1 MSRLWDKGAPL
12 DERVLRYTAGED
24 HALDNRLVAY
34 DARASI
40 AHAEM
45 LNANGLLS
53 PSDLDAIRQGLLDI
67 AAEHARGEWQ
77 VQLEHEDGQT
87 ALETLLTQRIGEAGK
102 RVHLGRSRNDQVLTA
117 LRLYLKDV
125 VDELAA
131 RSGAVADALD
141 QLSQREGDIQL
152 PGYTHMQQA
161 MPSSVA
167 LWAGGFAAE
176 LRDDAAAM
184 AQVRQR
190 IDKSPLGSA
199 AGYGSPN
206 LPIDRE
212 DTRQRLGFA
221 SVHEPV
227 TAVQLSRG
235 KAESQLLFE
244 IALVMQDV
252 GRLSADLMLFYT
264 QEFAFVSLPDAF
276 TTGSSIMPQKRN
288 PDAAELVR
296 AKTGRIIGALM
307 QMLVVMKGLP
317 LAYSKDMQED
327 KESTFDALA
336 TFSLVIAAMTGMVGD
351 LVPNEKRMKAAA
363 SEGYATA
370 TDLADHLV
378 QKLGIPFRESHEI
391 TGKIVALAAKEGI
404 TLEQM
409 TIKQMRTVDP
419 RIPPSAL
426 KVLAAARSVESRTSY
441 GGTAPKNVAAQ
452 ADKWLKRLGK

>member
-288 PDAAELVR
+288 PDVFELIRGRTATAQACLQEVMGIV
-296 AKTGRIIGALM
+296 AK
-307 QMLVVMKGLP
+307 LP
-317 LAYSKDMQED
+317 SGYQRDLQLIKIPLFRGIDICLDTLAILPA
-327 KESTFDALA
+327 ALA
-336 TFSLVIAAMTGMVGD
+336 GVSFRRERIQLDPSIH
-351 LVPNEKRMKAAA
+351 AAA
-363 SEGYATA
+363 QANEM
-370 TDLADHLV
+370 V
-378 QKLGIPFRESHEI
+378 VKEGIPFREAYRRVGEN
-391 TGKIVALAAKEGI
+391 
-404 TLEQM
+404 
-409 TIKQMRTVDP
+409 
-419 RIPPSAL
+419 L
-426 KVLAAARSVESRTSY
+426 K
-441 GGTAPKNVAAQ
+441 KN
-452 ADKWLKRLGK
+452 R